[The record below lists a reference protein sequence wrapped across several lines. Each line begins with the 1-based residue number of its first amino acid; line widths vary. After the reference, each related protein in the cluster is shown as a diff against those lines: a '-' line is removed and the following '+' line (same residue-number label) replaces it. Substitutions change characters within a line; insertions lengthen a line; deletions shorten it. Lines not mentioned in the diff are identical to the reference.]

1 MTISW
6 SLRPVDY
13 DRLRL
18 DEMETQEKAGAN
30 AREYR
35 PYDAA
40 DRKLFP
46 KLERLMKSKGVS
58 LWPPH
63 LALRK
68 RAKSLAAALLESR
81 GQRLCKAYRRDREA
95 EEEQQASSWD
105 RGPPTTRLAGNPLE
119 PTETKFIELLTFS
132 PLYCGMRRLSRTL
145 KQHKEWI
152 FSARLRESDP
162 LPSLLFPSS
171 HLPFVRVID

>member
-18 DEMETQEKAGAN
+18 DEMETQEKAGAK

-63 LALRK
+63 LALPK
-68 RAKSLAAALLESR
+68 RAKSLAAALQ
-81 GQRLCKAYRRDREA
+81 GAA
-95 EEEQQASSWD
+95 ASDFAKLIAATGKPKKSNKRPGGTGGLQLLD
-105 RGPPTTRLAGNPLE
+105 SQETR
-119 PTETKFIELLTFS
+119 
-132 PLYCGMRRLSRTL
+132 
-145 KQHKEWI
+145 
-152 FSARLRESDP
+152 
-162 LPSLLFPSS
+162 
-171 HLPFVRVID
+171 

>member
-63 LALRK
+63 LALPK
-68 RAKSLAAALLESR
+68 RAKSLAAAPWRAAPNGCAKLIAATGKPKKSNKRPRGTGGLQLLDSQETR
-81 GQRLCKAYRRDREA
+81 WNPRKLN
-95 EEEQQASSWD
+95 SS
-105 RGPPTTRLAGNPLE
+105 N
-119 PTETKFIELLTFS
+119 
-132 PLYCGMRRLSRTL
+132 C
-145 KQHKEWI
+145 
-152 FSARLRESDP
+152 
-162 LPSLLFPSS
+162 
-171 HLPFVRVID
+171 